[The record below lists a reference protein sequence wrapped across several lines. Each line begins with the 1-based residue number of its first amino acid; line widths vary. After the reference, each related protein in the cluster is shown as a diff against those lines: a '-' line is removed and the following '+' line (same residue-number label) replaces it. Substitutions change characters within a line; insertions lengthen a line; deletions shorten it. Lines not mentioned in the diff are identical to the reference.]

1 MRDYLNDQPIKLRR
15 SATSAARSR
24 RPVLLGLALM
34 MVAGLLI
41 VLDYYGWLQPARS
54 TADALLAPVT
64 LQVNAMR
71 RNITDLLSGPT
82 SISALNTENAA
93 LKQEISQLQ
102 AELIRLEQARIENQ
116 RLRRQL
122 AIEQSNPWKLRGAEV
137 LVRSPDGNRRTMTIA
152 SGTEE
157 GVNVGMA
164 VIGQTGSSPAA
175 LVGTVEAVG
184 PHTARV
190 LLITD
195 VAHQISA
202 RVLHADDAALG
213 LVQGQWQQGSRL
225 RALQLERD
233 IQIAAGDRVV
243 SAGLSAVL
251 DIQLDVATIPPGIP
265 IGVVESINTDN
276 NARSAELRPFV
287 DPDQVRYVWIVIAD
301 V

>member
-1 MRDYLNDQPIKLRR
+1 MRDYLDDQPIKLRS
-15 SATSAARSR
+15 SATPAARSR

-41 VLDYYGWLQPARS
+41 VLDYYGWLQPARN
-54 TADALLAPVT
+54 TADTLLAPIT
-64 LQVNAMR
+64 LQFNAAR
-71 RNITDLLSGPT
+71 QTIEDLFSGPT
-82 SISALNTENAA
+82 SISALNAENAA

-116 RLRRQL
+116 RLRQQL
-122 AIEQSNPWKLRGAEV
+122 AIEQTSPWKLRGADV

-175 LVGTVEAVG
+175 LVGTVESVG
-184 PHTARV
+184 PHTAQV

-195 VAHQISA
+195 VAHQVSA
-202 RVLHADDAALG
+202 RVLHTDDAALG

-225 RALQLERD
+225 RAMQLERD
-233 IQIAAGDRVV
+233 IQIAAGDKVV
-243 SAGLSAVL
+243 SAGLTEVL

-265 IGVVESINTDN
+265 IGIVESINN
-276 NARSAELRPFV
+276 EQNSRYAELRPFV